1 MNDFDL
7 KKYLAE
13 NKLLKEEDILDNIVD
28 KLSKLGDYNETEKG
42 EKIFDY
48 IVQKYIEDGKTI
60 YTIFRDRGEKTDSY
74 GSPDF
79 ESSNL
84 KDVIDFLTNFPEL
97 EDEYRD
103 TMEGAIE
110 RPEVYL
116 QNIINAS
123 DEEIVSD
130 NYYEIKNAVD
140 DRRYTKEKAV
150 ELAKAWAKNK
160 LENLNE
166 SLH

>member
-74 GSPDF
+74 SSPDF

>member
-1 MNDFDL
+1 MQDFDL
-7 KKYLAE
+7 RKYLAE
-13 NKLLKEEDILDNIVD
+13 GRLLKEEDISS
-28 KLSKLGDYNETEKG
+28 KLSKLEDYNETEKG
-42 EKIFDY
+42 EKILGY

>member
-42 EKIFDY
+42 EKILGY
-48 IVQKYIEDGKTI
+48 IVQKYIEDGKEI
-60 YTIFRDRGEKTDSY
+60 YTVFRDKGEKTDSY

>member
-1 MNDFDL
+1 MQDFDL
-7 KKYLAE
+7 RKYLAE
-13 NKLLKEEDILDNIVD
+13 GRLLKEEDISS
-28 KLSKLGDYNETEKG
+28 KLSKLKDYNETEKG
-42 EKIFDY
+42 EKILGY